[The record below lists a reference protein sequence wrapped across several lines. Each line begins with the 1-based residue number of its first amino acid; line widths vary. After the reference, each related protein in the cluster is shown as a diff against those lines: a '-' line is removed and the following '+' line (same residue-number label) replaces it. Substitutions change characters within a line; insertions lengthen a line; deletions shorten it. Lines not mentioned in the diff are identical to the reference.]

1 LYNLFRNFKKRK
13 ELSLF
18 LLEQGKTDNFVI
30 GFPLVGSHLI
40 MKIAID
46 AMGGDFAP
54 KNIVEGVKLVQ
65 SELSGV
71 TFQLYGNPA
80 EIRQYLTDE
89 KNVEIV
95 ETTEIIDFHDD
106 PVTAIKA
113 KKDSSLVRAVTA
125 VKKGE
130 ADAVLSAG
138 STGALLT
145 AGLLL
150 VKRIKQV
157 SRPALMSTL
166 PTVDGGRFDMLDL
179 GANTENTAQHLVDFA
194 ILGSYYAE
202 NVRGIEKPRV
212 ALLSNGAEE
221 SKGTPAIK
229 EARDILLGMPELNF
243 IGNIEARDILA
254 GGADVVVADGFTG
267 NAVLKTIEGTMSAM
281 FKIIKSTIK
290 NGSLKTKIGGLMIKN
305 DLSGLKDFGGDAGG
319 AAFIGLKAPVIKA
332 HGNSSPE
339 AIAAALRQ
347 IYKMLESDVTGKLV
361 AHFDEMSQK

>member
-1 LYNLFRNFKKRK
+1 
-13 ELSLF
+13 
-18 LLEQGKTDNFVI
+18 
-30 GFPLVGSHLI
+30 

-54 KNIVEGVKLVQ
+54 ENIIKGVNLVKK
-65 SELSGV
+65 ELSDV
-71 TFQLYGNPA
+71 TFQLYGNGNK
-80 EIRQYLTDE
+80 IRSFLEDE
-89 KNVEIV
+89 QNVEII
-95 ETTEIIDFHDD
+95 ETSEIIDFHDD
-106 PVTAIKA
+106 PVTAIKQ

-125 VKKGE
+125 VKNGE

-150 VKRIKQV
+150 IKRIKQV

-166 PTVDGGRFDMLDL
+166 PTVDAKGFDMLDL

-202 NVRGIEKPRV
+202 HVRGIKHPRV

-221 SKGTPAIK
+221 SKGSPAVK
-229 EARDILLGMPELNF
+229 EAHALLSARRDLNF
-243 IGNIEARDILA
+243 IGNIESRDILA

-267 NAVLKTIEGTMSAM
+267 NAVLKAVEGTATILM
-281 FKIIKSTIK
+281 KQIKAAIM
-290 NGSLKTKIGGLMIKN
+290 NGNLSVKIGGALIKKP
-305 DLSGLKDFGGDAGG
+305 LSGLKELMSTDGAGG
-319 AAFIGLKAPVIKA
+319 AAFVGLRAPVIKA

-339 AIAAALRQ
+339 AIASALRQ
-347 IYKMLESDVTGKLV
+347 TYKMLKSDMTGKLIQ
-361 AHFDEMSQK
+361 HFDKIDSI

>member
-1 LYNLFRNFKKRK
+1 
-13 ELSLF
+13 
-18 LLEQGKTDNFVI
+18 
-30 GFPLVGSHLI
+30 

-54 KNIVEGVKLVQ
+54 ENIVKGVNLAKKEF
-65 SELSGV
+65 SDV
-71 TFQLYGNPA
+71 TFQLYGDG
-80 EIRQYLTDE
+80 EKIRQFLDDE
-89 KNVEIV
+89 TNIEII

-106 PVTAIKA
+106 PVTAIKS

-166 PTVDGGRFDMLDL
+166 PTSDGHGFEMLDL

-202 NVRGIEKPRV
+202 NVRGITKPRV

-221 SKGTPAIK
+221 SKGSPSVK
-229 EARDILLGMPELNF
+229 EAHELLSNMPEINF
-243 IGNIEARDILA
+243 IGNIESRDILT

-267 NAVLKTIEGTMSAM
+267 NAVLKAIEGTASVLM
-281 FKIIKSTIK
+281 KQIKAAIMG
-290 NGSLKTKIGGLMIKN
+290 GSFTTKIGGALIKKP
-305 DLSGLKDFGGDAGG
+305 LSGLKDMMSTDAAGG
-319 AAFIGLKAPVIKA
+319 AAFVGLKAPVIKA
-332 HGNSSPE
+332 HGNSSE
-339 AIAAALRQ
+339 FAILSALGQ
-347 IYKMLESDVTGKLV
+347 IHKMLETDVTGKLV
-361 AHFDEMSQK
+361 KHFENMEN

>member
-1 LYNLFRNFKKRK
+1 
-13 ELSLF
+13 
-18 LLEQGKTDNFVI
+18 
-30 GFPLVGSHLI
+30 

-54 KNIVEGVKLVQ
+54 ENIVKGVNLAKK
-65 SELSGV
+65 ELSDV
-71 TFQLYGNPA
+71 TFQLYGDA
-80 EIRQYLTDE
+80 TKIREFLDNE
-89 KNVEIV
+89 VNVEIIATSEV
-95 ETTEIIDFHDD
+95 IDFHDD

-166 PTVDGGRFDMLDL
+166 PTVDGRGFDMLDL

-194 ILGSYYAE
+194 VLGSYYAE

-212 ALLSNGAEE
+212 ALISNGSEE
-221 SKGTPAIK
+221 SKGSPTVK
-229 EARDILLGMPELNF
+229 EAHELLVAMPEINF
-243 IGNIEARDILA
+243 IGNIEARDILT

-267 NAVLKTIEGTMSAM
+267 NAILKAVEGTASVLM
-281 FKIIKSTIK
+281 KQIKTAIME
-290 NGSLKTKIGGLMIKN
+290 GSLTTKIGGALIKKS
-305 DLSGLKDFGGDAGG
+305 LSGLKDLMSTDAAGG
-319 AAFIGLKAPVIKA
+319 AAFVGLKAPVVKA
-332 HGNSSPE
+332 HGNSSE
-339 AIAAALRQ
+339 FAIASALKQ
-347 IYKMLESDVTGKLV
+347 IHKMIESDVSGKLV
-361 AHFDEMSQK
+361 KHFEALDK

>member
-1 LYNLFRNFKKRK
+1 
-13 ELSLF
+13 
-18 LLEQGKTDNFVI
+18 
-30 GFPLVGSHLI
+30 

-54 KNIVEGVKLVQ
+54 ENIVKGVNEAKKLYPDLEFMLFGDGQ
-65 SELSGV
+65 K
-71 TFQLYGNPA
+71 
-80 EIRQYLTDE
+80 IRQYLQDE
-89 KNVEIV
+89 NQVEIV

-113 KKDSSLVRAVTA
+113 KKDSSLVRAITA

-145 AGLLL
+145 GGLMLI
-150 VKRIKQV
+150 KRIKKV

-166 PTVDGGRFDMLDL
+166 PTADGKGFEMLDL

-202 NVRGIEKPRV
+202 NVRGVTKPRV

-221 SKGTPAIK
+221 SKGSPMIK
-229 EARDILLGMPELNF
+229 EAHEILSAMTDINF
-243 IGNIEARDILA
+243 IGNIESRDILTGA
-254 GGADVVVADGFTG
+254 ADVVVADGFTG
-267 NAVLKTIEGTMSAM
+267 NAVLKAIEGTASLLM
-281 FKIIKSTIK
+281 KQIKSAIMG
-290 NGSLKTKIGGLMIKN
+290 GSLTTKIGGALIKKP
-305 DLSGLKDFGGDAGG
+305 LSGLKDMLSTDAAGG

-332 HGNSSPE
+332 HGNSSAE
-339 AIAAALRQ
+339 AITSAIGQ
-347 IYKMLESDVTGKLV
+347 IHRMLASDVTGKLV
-361 AHFDEMSQK
+361 QHFENREE

>member
-1 LYNLFRNFKKRK
+1 
-13 ELSLF
+13 
-18 LLEQGKTDNFVI
+18 
-30 GFPLVGSHLI
+30 

-54 KNIVEGVKLVQ
+54 ENIVKGVNLAKKEF
-65 SELSGV
+65 SDV
-71 TFQLYGNPA
+71 TFQLYGNG
-80 EIRQYLTDE
+80 EKIRQFLDDE
-89 KNVEIV
+89 TNIEII

-106 PVTAIKA
+106 PVTAIKS

-166 PTVDGGRFDMLDL
+166 PTSDGRGFEMLDL

-202 NVRGIEKPRV
+202 NVRGIIKPKV
-212 ALLSNGAEE
+212 ALLSNGTEE
-221 SKGTPAIK
+221 SKGSPSVK
-229 EARDILLGMPELNF
+229 EAHELLSNMPEINF
-243 IGNIEARDILA
+243 IGNIESRDILT

-267 NAVLKTIEGTMSAM
+267 NAVLKAIEGTASVLM
-281 FKIIKSTIK
+281 KQIKAAIME
-290 NGSLKTKIGGLMIKN
+290 GSFTTKIGGALIKKP
-305 DLSGLKDFGGDAGG
+305 LSGLKDMMSTDAAGG
-319 AAFIGLKAPVIKA
+319 AAFVGLKAPVIKA
-332 HGNSSPE
+332 HGNSSE
-339 AIAAALRQ
+339 FAILSALGQ
-347 IYKMLESDVTGKLV
+347 IHKMLETDVTGKLV
-361 AHFDEMSQK
+361 KHFENMEN

>member
-1 LYNLFRNFKKRK
+1 
-13 ELSLF
+13 
-18 LLEQGKTDNFVI
+18 
-30 GFPLVGSHLI
+30 

-54 KNIVEGVKLVQ
+54 ENIVKGVNLAKK
-65 SELSGV
+65 ELSDV
-71 TFQLYGNPA
+71 TFQLYGDA
-80 EIRQYLTDE
+80 TKIREFLDNE
-89 KNVEIV
+89 VNVEIIATSEV
-95 ETTEIIDFHDD
+95 IDFHDD

-166 PTVDGGRFDMLDL
+166 PTVDGRGFDMLDL

-194 ILGSYYAE
+194 VLGSYYAE

-212 ALLSNGAEE
+212 ALISNGSEE
-221 SKGTPAIK
+221 SKGSPTVK
-229 EARDILLGMPELNF
+229 EAHELLVAMPEINF
-243 IGNIEARDILA
+243 IGNIEARDILT

-267 NAVLKTIEGTMSAM
+267 NAILKAVEGTASVLM
-281 FKIIKSTIK
+281 KQIKTAIME
-290 NGSLKTKIGGLMIKN
+290 GSLTTKIGGALIKKS
-305 DLSGLKDFGGDAGG
+305 LSGLKDLMSTDAAGG
-319 AAFIGLKAPVIKA
+319 AAFVGLKAPVVKA
-332 HGNSSPE
+332 HGNSSE
-339 AIAAALRQ
+339 FAIASALKQ
-347 IYKMLESDVTGKLV
+347 IHKMIESDVSGKLV
-361 AHFDEMSQK
+361 KHFETLDK